1 MDQVGIT
8 MNRNL
13 SAVEIFPRTW
23 DTSRDYFVQLAD
35 LDKEQARMESRLEG
49 GTVAE
54 HHRLREALRV
64 YREMLSAMWERDN
77 VI

>member
-1 MDQVGIT
+1 
-8 MNRNL
+8 MNRSL

-23 DTSRDYFVQLAD
+23 YTSRDYFVQLTD
-35 LDKEQARMESRLEG
+35 LDKEQARMEGRLEG

-54 HHRLREALRV
+54 HNRRRKALQV
-64 YREMLSAMWERDN
+64 YREMLSAMWRRDN